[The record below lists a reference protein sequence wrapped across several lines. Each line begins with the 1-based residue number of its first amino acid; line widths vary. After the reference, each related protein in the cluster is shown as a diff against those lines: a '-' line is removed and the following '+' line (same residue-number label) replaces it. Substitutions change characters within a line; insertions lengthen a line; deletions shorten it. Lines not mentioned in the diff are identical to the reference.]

1 MKAVVFDFDGTLTL
15 KQTTLWKQIWAR
27 LGYDV
32 GKDSYYKSLF
42 YKFMD
47 KKITHKEWC
56 ELTCKAYKERGFNK
70 DILNQLVGQMK
81 LMDGVAEL
89 FKSLY
94 DENIE
99 IHIVSG
105 NFVSVIKQVL
115 GELAGFVTEIRGN
128 EFVFDN
134 YGEIAEIVGTKYDH
148 EGKAVYITELC
159 NQRGWAPSDI
169 VFVGNSANDEWVHT
183 SGAKTLC
190 VNPDET
196 DANNFT
202 IWNNVLHT
210 DNLQDIKN
218 VLISF

>member
-1 MKAVVFDFDGTLTL
+1 
-15 KQTTLWKQIWAR
+15 
-27 LGYDV
+27 
-32 GKDSYYKSLF
+32 
-42 YKFMD
+42 MD

-128 EFVFDN
+128 EFIFDSN
-134 YGEIAEIVGTKYDH
+134 GEIAEIVGTKYDH

-159 NQRGWAPSDI
+159 HQRGWAPGDI
-169 VFVGNSANDEWVHT
+169 VFVGNSANDEWVHK

-218 VLISF
+218 VLLSF